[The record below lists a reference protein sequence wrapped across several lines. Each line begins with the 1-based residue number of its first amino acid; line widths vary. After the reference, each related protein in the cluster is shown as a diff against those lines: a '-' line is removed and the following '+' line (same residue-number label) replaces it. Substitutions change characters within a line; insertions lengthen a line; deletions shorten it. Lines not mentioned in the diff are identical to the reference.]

1 MLPTTIPLD
10 DSSTVIPTEHYADF
24 RRLVK
29 NLRFEPPFQLL
40 LIEFGDTR
48 YRDYLIAE
56 LDEVLAK
63 EGLASARME
72 LTPSSHPDFAAVEND
87 WARLAA
93 NHQALHVLGGEQ
105 WFNQERMESFNIRR
119 EAVARRVPLR
129 LMLWLNVKQVN
140 AMPDAA
146 PDLWSWRNGVFSF
159 IPQGEI
165 PFEPQIGA
173 IDPRN
178 LEERLKRIDVLNDY
192 LTSQPPLPDDFRLPL
207 VDELAR
213 LLKSVGQLDGAL
225 KVLQEEQLQLC
236 RQLGR
241 KREIA
246 ITQGKIADI
255 FQLRKQWDEALRI
268 REQEELP
275 VYREL
280 KNPRLIA
287 LTLGQIADIR
297 RELGQ
302 MDEALRIFKE
312 EVLPDL
318 RKLDMKRD
326 IATTQG
332 KIADILVSRGQ
343 LQEALTLREQ
353 EQLPVFAKLG
363 DERSL
368 AVAQGKIADILQGLG
383 RTDEALRIREETVLP
398 VYRRL
403 GAAREAAL
411 THWKIADLL
420 QRGGDTERALS
431 IYREEVIPTL
441 LKLGDDNLAGQAR
454 ERMEAV
460 GVHGS

>member
-1 MLPTTIPLD
+1 MPPASSPTTELRP
-10 DSSTVIPTEHYADF
+10 EHESDF
-24 RRLVK
+24 NRLARK
-29 NLRFEPPFQLL
+29 LRFGPPFQLL

-48 YRDYLIAE
+48 YRDFLIAK

-72 LTPSSHPDFAAVEND
+72 LTPSSHPDFAAAEND
-87 WARLAA
+87 WAGLAA

-140 AMPDAA
+140 ALPDAA

-159 IPQGEI
+159 ILLGEI
-165 PFEPQIGA
+165 PFEPQLGA
-173 IDPRN
+173 IDPRT
-178 LEERLKRIDVLNDY
+178 LDERLKRIDVLNGY
-192 LTSQPPLPDDFRLPL
+192 LTSQPPPADDFRLPL
-207 VDELAR
+207 LNELAG
-213 LLKSVGQLDGAL
+213 LLKSLGRLKEAL
-225 KVLQEEQLQLC
+225 KLLKLEQLPLC
-236 RQLGR
+236 RQLG
-241 KREIA
+241 KEREIA

-268 REQEELP
+268 RTQEELP

-280 KNPRLIA
+280 KNLRLIA

-302 MDEALRIFKE
+302 LDEALRIFQE

-318 RKLDMKRD
+318 RKLDLKRD

-363 DERSL
+363 DERAL

-411 THWKIADLL
+411 TQWKIADLL
-420 QRGGDTERALS
+420 QRRGDTARALS
-431 IYREEVIPTL
+431 IYREEVIPML
-441 LKLGDDNLAGQAR
+441 RKLGDDNLAGQAE
-454 ERMEAV
+454 ERMKAV